1 MASTTALLTGLSG
14 LTANARKLDVIGNNI
29 ANANTPAFKS
39 NRMLF
44 APTFSRTLSSGT
56 SPSAA
61 AGGANPSQVGLGI
74 SVAGTQRNFN
84 NGAIATTG
92 VATDLAMEGNGF
104 FIVQRSGQE
113 FYTRAGAFELN
124 SQRDLVTVTGER
136 VQGYA
141 VDDNFNIIEGSRVGL
156 NIPVG
161 ALTIAEATEN
171 VQFSGNL
178 NAGGE
183 LPTQGAT
190 VAFDVPFTTFGGG
203 VPLTAASV
211 LVDLDDPGNT
221 GTALFPVATVPY
233 EWTITGAQKGGKTIP
248 DSTLAIDA
256 TTTVQNLIDFINQAF
271 GIVPGSTNPDG
282 SISGAQIDVAG
293 VFSIVGNAGEP
304 NNLTI
309 DNTDIRLADS
319 TGAAIT
325 SPFTLTQSAEA
336 DGEGV
341 RTTFVVYDSLGTP
354 VEVDL
359 SMTLESTSDTG
370 TTWRYYVDSPDHI
383 DAASPGLNIG
393 TGTIQFDTAGRLS
406 TETPVTVLIGRENT
420 GAVNPLTVSLS
431 LASEGNSVTALTNL
445 ADVSTIAAVFQDGSP
460 LGVLSQFSV
469 GEDGTITGAFTNG
482 LTRTIG
488 QIAVATF
495 TNPEGLVDA
504 GNQLYTIGANSG
516 TPLIT
521 TPGQFG
527 AGRVIGGS
535 LEQSNVD
542 LGQEFIDLV
551 LTSTGYSAASR
562 IISTTDQLLQQL
574 IALGR

>member
-44 APTFSRTLSSGT
+44 APTFSRTLSAGT
-56 SPSAA
+56 SPSGAS
-61 AGGANPSQVGLGI
+61 GGANPSQVGLGI

-92 VATDLAMEGNGF
+92 VATDLAIEGNGF

-136 VQGYA
+136 VQGFA

-161 ALTIAEATEN
+161 ALTIAEATER

-183 LPTQGAT
+183 LPTQGAR
-190 VAFDVPFTTFGGG
+190 VAFDVPFTDFGAAT
-203 VPLTAASV
+203 PLTGASL
-211 LVDLDDPGNT
+211 LVNLDDPSNT
-221 GTALFPVATVPY
+221 GNALFPVAGVPFQFSLN
-233 EWTITGAQKGGKTIP
+233 GAQKGGKTVP
-248 DSTLAIDA
+248 TEALTIDA
-256 TTTVQNLIDFINQAF
+256 TTTVQNLIDFINNTF
-271 GIVPGSTNPDG
+271 GIVPGVLNPDG
-282 SISGAQIDVAG
+282 STSGAQIDGAG

-309 DNTDIRLADS
+309 DNTDIRLSDAA
-319 TGAAIT
+319 GAPIT
-325 SPFTLTQSAEA
+325 SPFTLSQSAVA

-359 SMTLESTSDTG
+359 AFNLESTGATG
-370 TTWRYYVDSPDHI
+370 TVWRYYVDSRDHI
-383 DAASPGLNIG
+383 DSTNLSLNIG
-393 TGTIQFDTAGRLS
+393 SGTISFDTSGRLS
-406 TETPVTVLIGRENT
+406 TEAPISVLIGREGT

-431 LASEGNSVTALTNL
+431 MASEGNSVTALTNL
-445 ADVSTIAAVFQDGSP
+445 SGVSTIAAVFQDGSP

-488 QIAVATF
+488 QLAVATF

-504 GNQLYTIGANSG
+504 GNQLFTIGANSG

-527 AGRVIGGS
+527 AGRMIGGA